1 MKTAVVTGGTKGIG
15 FAVAESLL
23 RRNYFVYVTYA
34 SDEEAARKA
43 EAAFSLI
50 SPHFILLQV
59 DQSDKAA
66 FHLFTERLSREVESI
81 DCLVCNAGATVR
93 KAAKEI
99 GDEEW
104 ERVMNVGLNAH
115 FYLIRDL
122 WDKIPCDARIIFIG
136 SMMGVQPHAT
146 SLAYGVM
153 KSAVHALARN
163 LVKEFEG
170 TGTTVN
176 VIAPGFVDTEWQKNK
191 PARIRENICNKTAVH
206 RFAAPGEVADAVMF
220 CVDNA
225 FVNGAVIEVSGGYC
239 YK

>member
-1 MKTAVVTGGTKGIG
+1 MKTAVVTGGSKGIG

-23 RRNYFVYVTYA
+23 RRGYFVYVTYA
-34 SDEEAARKA
+34 SDEAAARKA
-43 EAAFSLI
+43 EAVFAAI

-59 DQSDKAA
+59 DQGDKES
-66 FHLFTERLSREVESI
+66 FKMFTGRLCREAQSI
-81 DCLVCNAGATVR
+81 DCIVCNAGATVR

-99 GDEEW
+99 TDDEW
-104 ERVMNVGLNAH
+104 ERVMTVGLNAH

-136 SMMGVQPHAT
+136 SMMGVLPHAT

-191 PARIRENICNKTAVH
+191 PARIRENICNKTAAH
-206 RFAAPGEVADAVMF
+206 RFATPEEVAGAVMF

-225 FVNGAVIEVSGGYC
+225 FVNGAVIEISGGYC

>member
-1 MKTAVVTGGTKGIG
+1 MKTAVVTGGSKGIG
-15 FAVAESLL
+15 FAVAGTLL
-23 RRNYFVYVTYA
+23 RRGYFVYVTYA
-34 SDEEAARKA
+34 SDKEAARNA
-43 EAAFSLI
+43 EAEFAAI
-50 SPHFILLQV
+50 SPHFMLLRV
-59 DQSDKAA
+59 DQCDKEA
-66 FHLFTERLSREVESI
+66 LRSFTERLCREAESI
-81 DCLVCNAGATVR
+81 SCIVCNAGATVR
-93 KAAKEI
+93 KAAREI
-99 GDEEW
+99 TDAEW
-104 ERVMNVGLNAH
+104 ERVMQSGLNAH

-122 WDKIPCDARIIFIG
+122 WANISADARIVFIG
-136 SMMGVQPHAT
+136 SMMGVLPHAT

-153 KSAVHALARN
+153 KSAVHALAQN

-191 PARIRENICNKTAVH
+191 PAQIRENICNKTAAH
-206 RFAAPGEVADAVMF
+206 RFATTGEVADAVMF

>member
-15 FAVAESLL
+15 LAVAESLL
-23 RRNYFVYVTYA
+23 RRGYFVYATYA
-34 SDEEAARKA
+34 ADEEAARRA
-43 EAAFSLI
+43 EAALAVL
-50 SPHFILLQV
+50 SPHFLLLQV

-66 FHLFTERLSREVESI
+66 LHAFTRRLCREAESI

-99 GDEEW
+99 GDGEW
-104 ERVMNVGLNAH
+104 EAVMQIGLNAH
-115 FYLIRDL
+115 FYLIRDC
-122 WDKIPCDARIIFIG
+122 WDKFASDARIIFIG

-191 PARIRENICNKTAVH
+191 PARIRENICNKTAAH
-206 RFAAPGEVADAVMF
+206 RFAMPGEVAGAVLF

>member
-1 MKTAVVTGGTKGIG
+1 MKTAVVTGGSKGIG
-15 FAVAESLL
+15 LAVAGSLL
-23 RRNYFVYVTYA
+23 RRGYFVYVTYA

-43 EAAFSLI
+43 EAAFAAI
-50 SPHFILLQV
+50 SPHFTLLQV
-59 DQSDKAA
+59 DQCDKEA
-66 FHLFTERLSREVESI
+66 FGNFIGRVCREAESI
-81 DCLVCNAGATVR
+81 DCIVCNAGATVR
-93 KAAKEI
+93 KAAHEI
-99 GDEEW
+99 TDDEW
-104 ERVMNVGLNAH
+104 ERVMTVGLNAH

-122 WDKIPCDARIIFIG
+122 WSKIPRDARIIFIG

-163 LVKEFEG
+163 LVKEFDG

-191 PARIRENICNKTAVH
+191 PAQIRENICNKTAAH
-206 RFAAPGEVADAVMF
+206 RFATPEEVADAVLF